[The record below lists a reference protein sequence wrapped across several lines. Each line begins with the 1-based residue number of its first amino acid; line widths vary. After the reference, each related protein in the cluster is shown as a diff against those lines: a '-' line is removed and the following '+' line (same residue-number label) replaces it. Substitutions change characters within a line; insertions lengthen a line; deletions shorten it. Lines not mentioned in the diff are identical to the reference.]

1 MPLNE
6 AGPRRSNLTAPQR
19 REALAAIY
27 GIPPEPTKAEAD
39 ELRARIQNDDE
50 TPDF

>member
-6 AGPRRSNLTAPQR
+6 AGPRRSNLKPAER

-27 GIPPEPTKAEAD
+27 GIPPAPSDSELE
-39 ELRARIQNDDE
+39 ELRELLTDNPTGE
-50 TPDF
+50 TL